1 VSGSRFRNRRFGAI
15 LATALFTIALMPGL
29 ATAQDTRILWIGA
42 PDLSVVDANN
52 VPVNS
57 GKLYV
62 NQGQLTQLP
71 TKVSKPA
78 AGTGPNA
85 TMFQVEILNTG
96 GQNLAHT
103 ILTINADAQGTLRC
117 PIVPPA
123 TAPPATCLDSQKVS
137 PRCPIVPPA
146 TVPSATCLD
155 SLKLAK
161 IYDPN
166 PAGQDDASSTF
177 CSTPGDV
184 ITCNYGSLGAGASR
198 TVAVV
203 VNVTSDYDAAS
214 QVTPLFSATVTT
226 NNENGSNT
234 QTFSADSGAEFDS
247 LGNPIPNALFYKV
260 SAFAENSLYT
270 FALDG
275 VSEDLST
282 SVVGGAAGNL
292 NTKVSFNSANKE
304 LVRINEGSTTTSGFY
319 MCPSGL
325 SCQDDYSEATT
336 TSGFFSTSPFFTWK
350 LTAIV
355 PKTYALS
362 QGFVAHY
369 PVGAT
374 TFIEPD
380 PTNAYW
386 KLLFKN
392 KSALCGTD
400 VAAKILSA
408 HQCILGTP
416 TLTKYDKTS
425 NLLVVTVVMD
435 HQGGMK
441 Y

>member
-1 VSGSRFRNRRFGAI
+1 MSGSRFRSRRFGAI

-62 NQGQLTQLP
+62 NQGQLNQLP

-78 AGTGPNA
+78 GTTPNA

-123 TAPPATCLDSQKVS
+123 TQPSATCLDSEKVS
-137 PRCPIVPPA
+137 PRCPVVPPA

-155 SLKLAK
+155 SLKLAT

-177 CSTPGDV
+177 CSKSGDV
-184 ITCNYGSLGAGASR
+184 ITCNYGSLGPGASR

-214 QVTPLFSATVTT
+214 QITPLFSAAVTT

-234 QTFSADSGAEFDS
+234 QTFSADSGPQFDS
-247 LGNPIPNALFYKV
+247 NGDPIAGTAFTV
-260 SAFAENSLYT
+260 DAFADNSLYT

-282 SVVGGAAGNL
+282 SLVGGAAGNL

-319 MCPSGL
+319 LCPSGL

-355 PKTYALS
+355 PKTYSLS

-369 PVGAT
+369 PAGAT
-374 TFIEPD
+374 TYVFND

-386 KLLFKN
+386 TLLFKN